1 MLALAFLLSCLIPL
15 LDDAVYIV
23 ECRSD
28 LGYFALLDLDHL
40 LLEFLQPP
48 LLEVELALVIL
59 RHPVTVAEHEL
70 ALAFVA
76 Q

>member
-1 MLALAFLLSCLIPL
+1 MVLAFLNSLLIPL
-15 LDDAVYIV
+15 SIILYIV

-28 LGYFALLDLDHL
+28 LSYFALLDLDHL

-48 LLEVELALVIL
+48 LLEVELALVFL
-59 RHPVTVAEHEL
+59 RQPVSVAEHEL
-70 ALAFVA
+70 ALAFVP